1 MNPFDA
7 VVRRVLRG
15 AGQVVGDVR
24 RQAPGAR
31 MVGEF
36 TVRHLVREMRRRV
49 EGGRGGGAPPRDDG
63 GRGA

>member
-1 MNPFDA
+1 MNSFDA

-15 AGQVVGDVR
+15 AGQVVDDMR

-36 TVRHLVREMRRRV
+36 TVRHLVREVRRRV
-49 EGGRGGGAPPRDDG
+49 EGGRGGGVQSRDEG
-63 GRGA
+63 GRDV